1 MNPENE
7 LTVSECFV
15 DIQGE
20 GINVGKPSIFIRFSK
35 CNQNC
40 SWCDTKD
47 KIGQE
52 KFSLRNTIIQIKKL
66 KSNLPIV
73 ITGGEPMLYQDSV
86 LYLLDS
92 LKGRDI
98 TIETNGSIRPKGNLI
113 TKTVLWSVSPKL
125 ISSGNNSPLLS
136 LYHYFELQGKL
147 QMKFV
152 IGNQEDYHQFLELLP
167 DIPHK
172 AKIILQP
179 VTHDNSDGGIGAYSN
194 LLSFTVEDIK
204 SDNCFTGR
212 DIRILPQL
220 HKIASSVINLM
231 E

>member
-7 LTVSECFV
+7 LTISECFV

-20 GINVGKPSIFIRFSK
+20 GINIGKTSIFIRFSK

-52 KFSLRNTIIQIKKL
+52 KFSLKDIIEPINAL
-66 KSNLPIV
+66 KSKLPIV
-73 ITGGEPMLYQDSV
+73 ITGGEPMLYQNHV
-86 LYLLDS
+86 LDLIELYGD
-92 LKGRDI
+92 RQI
-98 TIETNGSIRPKGNLI
+98 TIETNGSIRPKGHMVE
-113 TKTVLWSVSPKL
+113 KDVLWSVSPKL
-125 ISSGNNSPLLS
+125 MSSGNNSPLLS
-136 LYHYFELQGKL
+136 LYHYFSLSGKL

-152 IGNQEDYHQFLELLP
+152 IGNKEDYTQFLELLP

-179 VTHDNSDGGIGAYSN
+179 VTYDSDGGIGAYSN
-194 LLSFTVEDIK
+194 LLSFTVEDIM

-220 HKIASSVINLM
+220 HKIASSVKNIM
-231 E
+231 G